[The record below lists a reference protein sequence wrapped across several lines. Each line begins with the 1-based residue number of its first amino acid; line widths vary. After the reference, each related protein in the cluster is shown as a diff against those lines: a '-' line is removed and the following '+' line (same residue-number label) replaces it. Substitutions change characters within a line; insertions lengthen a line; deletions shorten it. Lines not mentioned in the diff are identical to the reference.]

1 VTNSRQ
7 KIELL
12 FRGLVIGGDRKNMI
26 MMIEKGVQ
34 ESVSRCSICNEA
46 NTTITDPNS
55 GEIICSNCGMVI
67 SDEIEDAI
75 HPERR
80 MYTFEDGEKN
90 VRTGAPSSLARHD
103 MGLSTIIGRENKD
116 ASGQKIDTDMHS
128 KLERLRVL
136 DFRTRMHT
144 SGDRNF
150 MRAFGQLERLKE
162 KLSLSDSIVEKAA
175 YLYRKVQE
183 RGLIRGRTIDS
194 MLAAAVYSA
203 CREMETP
210 RTIKDIAA
218 KNNVKRKDVARSYR
232 LLVLELGIRIPLV
245 NPMKCVARVA
255 NRLSISEKTRHQALS
270 IMEEVVNR
278 KITAGKEPMGLAA
291 TVLYAS
297 SIKTDE
303 KIPQK
308 DIAAA
313 SGVTEVTIRN
323 RFKDLKKIL
332 EN

>member
-1 VTNSRQ
+1 
-7 KIELL
+7 
-12 FRGLVIGGDRKNMI
+12 
-26 MMIEKGVQ
+26 MIEKRDQ
-34 ESVSRCSICNEA
+34 DSISRCSICNKA

-67 SDEIEDAI
+67 SDKIEDTI
-75 HPERR
+75 HSERR
-80 MYTFEDGEKN
+80 MYTFEDADRN
-90 VRTGAPSSLARHD
+90 ARTGAPSSLARHD
-103 MGLSTIIGRENKD
+103 MGLSTVIGRENID
-116 ASGQKIDTDMHS
+116 ASGQKIDTAMRS
-128 KLERLRVL
+128 NIERLRTWDL
-136 DFRTRMHT
+136 RTRMRT

-150 MRAFGQLERLKE
+150 LRAFGQLERLKE
-162 KLSLSDSIVEKAA
+162 KLGLSDTIIEKAA
-175 YLYRKVQE
+175 YMYRKVQE
-183 RGLIRGRTIDS
+183 RGLIRGRTVDS

-218 KNNVKRKDVARSYR
+218 KSNIKRKDVARSYR
-232 LLVLELGIRIPLV
+232 LLVFELGIRIPVV
-245 NPMKCVARVA
+245 NPMKCVGRVA
-255 NRLSISEKTRHQALS
+255 SRLSISEKTKHHALS
-270 IMEEVVNR
+270 MMEEVVN
-278 KITAGKEPMGLAA
+278 KNITAGKEPMGLAA

-323 RFKDLKKIL
+323 RFKDLKKRL
-332 EN
+332 ESK

>member
-1 VTNSRQ
+1 V
-7 KIELL
+7 LL

-26 MMIEKGVQ
+26 MMIEKGDQ
-34 ESVSRCSICNEA
+34 ESVSRCSICNKA

-67 SDEIEDAI
+67 SDKIEDAI

-80 MYTFEDGEKN
+80 MYTFEDGDKN

-255 NRLSISEKTRHQALS
+255 NRLSISEKTKHQALS

-308 DIAAA
+308 DVAAA